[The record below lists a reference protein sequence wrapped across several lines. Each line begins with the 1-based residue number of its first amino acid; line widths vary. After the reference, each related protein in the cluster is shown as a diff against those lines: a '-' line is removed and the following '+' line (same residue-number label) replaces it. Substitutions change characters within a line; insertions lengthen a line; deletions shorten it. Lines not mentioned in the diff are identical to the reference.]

1 MFDSPKFI
9 YTGLTYNNT
18 HCSLTCPK
26 ALGIVYSLCF
36 AYVQIILLHK
46 KRRKKKINQKCDY
59 YGNVSTLTAEHCML
73 CQNTPGCTGALDFS
87 VLL

>member
-46 KRRKKKINQKCDY
+46 KKEKKKQSK
-59 YGNVSTLTAEHCML
+59 M
-73 CQNTPGCTGALDFS
+73 
-87 VLL
+87 